1 MIYTGTINLI
11 VYYLLRKNI
20 ILVVYISYWMKI
32 KVRMMPGGERSLDVP
47 KGATYQKL
55 LEKLKVD
62 RETVIVFRNGKPV
75 PEDEEVC
82 QGDIKILKV
91 VSGGSTR
98 TIYWNKKRNTV
109 MLIDQTLLPEKFKVI
124 GCATVPSLVE
134 AIKSLR
140 VRGAP
145 ALGAAGA
152 FGVALAAF
160 SHKGKNLRGGLKKSA
175 AVIREAR
182 PTAVNLSYGVDRVL
196 GVALNGRTD
205 NEVRKLAL
213 AEAQKIADEDV
224 EINMR
229 LGRHGAMLLKN
240 GETVLTYCNAGRLAC
255 VDFGTALGV
264 IRAAVQQGKKIKVFA
279 CETRPL
285 NQGSRITAWEL
296 MQDGIDVTLIA
307 DNMAAHVMRSGK
319 IDKIIVGADRITRDA
334 VFNKI
339 GTYMIS
345 VLAKEHKV
353 PFYVAA
359 PMSTFDL
366 KRTEKEIKI
375 EERDGDELRYFA
387 GKLIAP
393 KKVKVYNPA
402 FDATPLENVSA
413 IITEKGVLRPPYR
426 F

>member
-1 MIYTGTINLI
+1 
-11 VYYLLRKNI
+11 
-20 ILVVYISYWMKI
+20 MKM

-47 KGATYQKL
+47 RGMTYGRL

-62 RETVIVFRNGKPV
+62 GETVIVFRNGKPV
-75 PEDEEVC
+75 PEDEEVRR
-82 QGDIKILKV
+82 GDIKILKV
-91 VSGGSTR
+91 VSGGGNTR
-98 TIYWNKKRNTV
+98 TIYWNNKRNTV
-109 MLIDQTLLPEKFKVI
+109 MLIDQTLLPEKFRVI
-124 GCATVPSLVE
+124 ECATVPSLIE
-134 AIKSLR
+134 AIKNLR

-145 ALGAAGA
+145 ALGAAGG

-160 SHKGKNLRGGLKKSA
+160 SHKGKNLRGGLKRTSA
-175 AVIREAR
+175 VLRDAR
-182 PTAVNLSYGVDRVL
+182 PTAVNLSYGVDR
-196 GVALNGRTD
+196 ALKAALKGRTD
-205 NEVRKLAL
+205 DGIRKLAI

-229 LGRHGAMLLKN
+229 LGRHGATLLKN
-240 GETVLTYCNAGRLAC
+240 GDTVLTHCNAGRLAC

-264 IRAAVQQGKKIKVFA
+264 IRVAVPQGKRIKVFA

-296 MQDGIDVTLIA
+296 MQDGIDVTLIT
-307 DNMAAHVMRSGK
+307 DSVAAHVMRSGK
-319 IDKIIVGADRITRDA
+319 IDKIIVGADRITKDA

-339 GTYMIS
+339 GTYMVS
-345 VLAKEHKV
+345 VVAKEHEI

-359 PMSTFDL
+359 PLSTFDL

-413 IITEKGVLRPPYR
+413 IITEKGVLRPPYK